1 MHMTSY
7 FVVSIVERPLRP
19 RPSGEKVL
27 RSDNSKASKK
37 ISELRRGGLD
47 VKIGIQPINQI
58 RVILRLDIR
67 CPL

>member
-19 RPSGEKVL
+19 KPSGEKVL

-37 ISELRRGGLD
+37 ISEPRGGGLD
-47 VKIGIQPINQI
+47 VKTGVQSINQI